1 VSFDNPWGLK
11 VKKELVELWP
21 PLPPDEF
28 EELKKSLAERGQL
41 EPIVVNENN
50 EVIEGH
56 QRLLAWI
63 SLGKKEPPTIRRVNT
78 GGDLAKEIALSV
90 EYNARRRHL
99 VKSELALIV
108 AQAFKKI
115 EELTQKKAFVANA
128 INTSNSEKDLEKET
142 ITKVAEQV
150 GISRPTLSKAMKV
163 VEKGTPEVQR
173 AVEKGELSV
182 ERAYK
187 IVQHPPE
194 EQKKL
199 LEEPQ
204 PKPQPQT
211 QVRKIDKGRWRE
223 VYSAF
228 MRNQSVE
235 GVERLASELGVTVDE
250 VLRVVNLVKIE
261 RGELPIS
268 LSTLAR
274 TASKPQP
281 TSQPMLK
288 PLEGGAP
295 TPTTTTHITA
305 TTSTIEKKE
314 KQEEEEDV
322 IVLSDPYVVSGVRAY
337 ARAQRMT
344 PEEAASKIIVEHLTQ
359 IGIAW

>member
-1 VSFDNPWGLK
+1 MSFDNPWGLK
-11 VKKELVELWP
+11 VKKELAELWP

-63 SLGKKEPPTIRRVNT
+63 SLGKKEPPVIRRVNT

-99 VKSELALIV
+99 VKSELAIIV
-108 AQAFKKI
+108 ARAFKRI
-115 EELTQKKAFVANA
+115 EELTQKQVFRGETVQ
-128 INTSNSEKDLEKET
+128 TSNPESSLEKESLGK
-142 ITKVAEQV
+142 IAERV
-150 GISRPTLSKAMKV
+150 GISKPTLSKASQIV
-163 VEKGTPEVQR
+163 QKGTPEVQR

-199 LEEPQ
+199 LQE
-204 PKPQPQT
+204 PKPQPQLK
-211 QVRKIDKGRWRE
+211 KIDKSKWPQ

-228 MRNQSVE
+228 QRNQSVE
-235 GVERLASELGVTVDE
+235 GVEKLASELGVTVDE
-250 VLRVVNLVKIE
+250 VLRVINLVKTE

-268 LSTLAR
+268 LSTLSHA
-274 TASKPQP
+274 KP

-288 PLEGGAP
+288 PLNESTTTP
-295 TPTTTTHITA
+295 QTTPTHATTTPQ
-305 TTSTIEKKE
+305 TTIKRK
-314 KQEEEEDV
+314 EEEDV
-322 IVLSDPYVVSGVRAY
+322 IVLSDPFVVAGVRAY
-337 ARAQRMT
+337 AREQRMT
-344 PEEAASKIIVEHLTQ
+344 LEQAASQIIVEYLTQ
-359 IGIAW
+359 LGIKW

>member
-1 VSFDNPWGLK
+1 M
-11 VKKELVELWP
+11 
-21 PLPPDEF
+21 
-28 EELKKSLAERGQL
+28 
-41 EPIVVNENN
+41 
-50 EVIEGH
+50 
-56 QRLLAWI
+56 
-63 SLGKKEPPTIRRVNT
+63 NT

-108 AQAFKKI
+108 AGAFKKI
-115 EELTQKKAFVANA
+115 EELTQKKLFPGNN
-128 INTSNSEKDLEKET
+128 IDTSNTSKDLEKET
-142 ITKVAEQV
+142 ITKMAERV
-150 GISRPTLSKAMKV
+150 GISQPTLTKAMKV
-163 VEKGTPEVQR
+163 VEKGTPEVKQ

-182 ERAYK
+182 KRAYE

-194 EQKKL
+194 EQRKL

-204 PKPQPQT
+204 PKPQL
-211 QVRKIDKGRWRE
+211 RKIDKGRWRE

-228 MRNQSVE
+228 QRNQSVE
-235 GVERLASELGVTVDE
+235 GVERLAGELGVTVDE
-250 VLRVVNLVKIE
+250 VLRVINLVKIE

-274 TASKPQP
+274 TAKP

-288 PLEGGAP
+288 PLNES
-295 TPTTTTHITA
+295 TPTA
-305 TTSTIEKKE
+305 TPQTSTIRKKE
-314 KQEEEEDV
+314 EEEEGGEEDV

>member
-1 VSFDNPWGLK
+1 MSFDNPWGLK
-11 VKKELVELWP
+11 VKKELAELWP

-28 EELKKSLAERGQL
+28 EELKKSIAERGL
-41 EPIVVNENN
+41 LDPIVVNENN

-63 SLGKKEPPTIRRVNT
+63 SLGKKEPPVIRRVNT

-99 VKSELALIV
+99 VKSELAIIV
-108 AQAFKKI
+108 AKAFKMI
-115 EELTQKKAFVANA
+115 EELTQKKVFPGNT
-128 INTSNSEKDLEKET
+128 INTSNPETDLEKEPL
-142 ITKVAEQV
+142 TKIAEKV
-150 GISRPTLSKAMKV
+150 GISRPTLTKAKQV

-182 ERAYK
+182 KRAYE

-199 LEEPQ
+199 LQEPQ
-204 PKPQPQT
+204 PKPQPQP
-211 QVRKIDKGRWRE
+211 QVRKIDKARWRE

-235 GVERLASELGVTVDE
+235 GVEKLASELGVTVDE
-250 VLRVVNLVKIE
+250 VLRVINLVKTE

-268 LSTLAR
+268 LSTLAH

-288 PLEGGAP
+288 PLEGSTP
-295 TPTTTTHITA
+295 TPQTTPTHATTTPSAI
-305 TTSTIEKKE
+305 KRK
-314 KQEEEEDV
+314 EEEDV
-322 IVLSDPYVVSGVRAY
+322 IVLSDPFVVAGVRAY
-337 ARAQRMT
+337 AREQRMT
-344 PEEAASKIIVEHLTQ
+344 LEQAASQIIVEYLTQ
-359 IGIAW
+359 LGIKW

>member
-1 VSFDNPWGLK
+1 MSFDNPWGLK

-21 PLPPDEF
+21 PLPLDEL
-28 EELKKSLAERGQL
+28 EALKKSVAERGL
-41 EPIVVNENN
+41 LDPIVVNENN

-63 SLGKKEPPTIRRVNT
+63 SLGKTEPPTIRKVNT

-99 VKSELALIV
+99 VKSELAVIV
-108 AQAFKKI
+108 AKALERI
-115 EELTQKKAFVANA
+115 EELTQKKLFVANN
-128 INTSNSEKDLEKET
+128 INTSSASKDLEKET
-142 ITKVAEQV
+142 ITKVAERV
-150 GISRPTLSKAMKV
+150 GISQPTLSKALKV

-199 LEEPQ
+199 LEEP
-204 PKPQPQT
+204 KPQP
-211 QVRKIDKGRWRE
+211 QVRKIDKSRWSQ

-235 GVERLASELGVTVDE
+235 GVERIAGELGVAVDE
-250 VLRVVNLVKIE
+250 VLRVINLVKTE

-268 LSTLAR
+268 LSTLSHA
-274 TASKPQP
+274 KPM
-281 TSQPMLK
+281 SQPMLK
-288 PLEGGAP
+288 PLGGTVAT
-295 TPTTTTHITA
+295 TPATTHA
-305 TTSTIEKKE
+305 TTSTIRK
-314 KQEEEEDV
+314 EEEEDV
-322 IVLSDPYVVSGVRAY
+322 IVLNDPFVVSGVRAY
-337 ARAQRMT
+337 ARGQRMT
-344 PEEAASKIIVEHLTQ
+344 PEEAASEIIVQYLTQ
-359 IGIAW
+359 LGIKW

>member
-1 VSFDNPWGLK
+1 MSFDNPWGLK

-63 SLGKKEPPTIRRVNT
+63 SLGKKEPPVIRRVNT

-115 EELTQKKAFVANA
+115 EELTQKKLFPGNN
-128 INTSNSEKDLEKET
+128 IDTSNTSKDLEKET
-142 ITKVAEQV
+142 ITKMAERV
-150 GISRPTLSKAMKV
+150 GISQPTLTKAMKV
-163 VEKGTPEVQR
+163 VEKGTPEVKQ

-182 ERAYK
+182 KRAYE

-199 LEEPQ
+199 LQE
-204 PKPQPQT
+204 PKPQP

-228 MRNQSVE
+228 TRNQSVE

>member
-11 VKKELVELWP
+11 VKKELAELWP

-28 EELKKSLAERGQL
+28 EELKKSIAERGL
-41 EPIVVNENN
+41 LDPIVVNENN

-63 SLGKKEPPTIRRVNT
+63 SLGKKEPPVIRRVNT

-99 VKSELALIV
+99 VKSELAIIV
-108 AQAFKKI
+108 AKAFKMI
-115 EELTQKKAFVANA
+115 EELTQKKVFPGNT
-128 INTSNSEKDLEKET
+128 INTSNPETDLEKEPL
-142 ITKVAEQV
+142 TKIAEKV
-150 GISRPTLSKAMKV
+150 GISRPTLTKAKQV

-182 ERAYK
+182 KRAYE

-199 LEEPQ
+199 LQEPQ
-204 PKPQPQT
+204 PKPQPQP
-211 QVRKIDKGRWRE
+211 QVRKIDKARWRE

-235 GVERLASELGVTVDE
+235 GVEKLASELGVTVDE
-250 VLRVVNLVKIE
+250 VIRVVNLVKTE

-268 LSTLAR
+268 LSTLSHA
-274 TASKPQP
+274 KP

-288 PLEGGAP
+288 PLEGSTTTP
-295 TPTTTTHITA
+295 QTTPTHATTTPSAI
-305 TTSTIEKKE
+305 KRK
-314 KQEEEEDV
+314 EEEEDV
-322 IVLSDPYVVSGVRAY
+322 IVLSDPFVVAGVRAY
-337 ARAQRMT
+337 AREQRMT
-344 PEEAASKIIVEHLTQ
+344 LEQAASQIIVEYLTQ
-359 IGIAW
+359 LGIKW

>member
-1 VSFDNPWGLK
+1 MSFDNPWDLK

-28 EELKKSLAERGQL
+28 EELKKSVAERGLL
-41 EPIVVNENN
+41 EPIVVNEND

-115 EELTQKKAFVANA
+115 EELTQKQVFAAKT
-128 INTSNSEKDLEKET
+128 INTSNSETDLKKEPL
-142 ITKVAEQV
+142 IKVAEKV
-150 GISRPTLSKAMKV
+150 GISLPTLSKAKQV

-204 PKPQPQT
+204 PKPQ
-211 QVRKIDKGRWRE
+211 VRKIDKARWSQ

-235 GVERLASELGVTVDE
+235 GVEKLAGELGVTVDE

-268 LSTLAR
+268 LSTLAH
-274 TASKPQP
+274 AKP

-288 PLEGGAP
+288 PLNES
-295 TPTTTTHITA
+295 TPTA
-305 TTSTIEKKE
+305 TPQTSTIRRKE
-314 KQEEEEDV
+314 EEGGEEDV

-359 IGIAW
+359 IGVAW

>member
-1 VSFDNPWGLK
+1 VTGYDNPWGLK
-11 VKKELVELWP
+11 VKKELAELWP

-28 EELKKSLAERGQL
+28 EELKKSLAERGL
-41 EPIVVNENN
+41 LDPIVVNENN

-63 SLGKKEPPTIRRVNT
+63 SLGKKEPPAIRRVNT

-108 AQAFKKI
+108 AGAFKKI
-115 EELTQKKAFVANA
+115 EELTQKKLFVANN
-128 INTSNSEKDLEKET
+128 INTSNTSKDLEKET
-142 ITKVAEQV
+142 ITKVAEKV
-150 GISRPTLSKAMKV
+150 GISQPTLSKALKV

-204 PKPQPQT
+204 PKPQPQP
-211 QVRKIDKGRWRE
+211 QLRKIDKARWRE

-235 GVERLASELGVTVDE
+235 GVEKLAGELGVTVDE
-250 VLRVVNLVKIE
+250 VIRVVNLVKIE

-268 LSTLAR
+268 LSTLSHA
-274 TASKPQP
+274 KP

-288 PLEGGAP
+288 PLNES
-295 TPTTTTHITA
+295 TPPSTTTTPQ
-305 TTSTIEKKE
+305 TSTIRRK
-314 KQEEEEDV
+314 EEEEEEGEEDT

-337 ARAQRMT
+337 ARAQRLT

>member
-1 VSFDNPWGLK
+1 VTGYDNPWGLK
-11 VKKELVELWP
+11 VKKELAELWP

-28 EELKKSLAERGQL
+28 EALKKSLAERGFL

-115 EELTQKKAFVANA
+115 EELTQKKLFPGNN
-128 INTSNSEKDLEKET
+128 IDTSNTSKDLEKET
-142 ITKVAEQV
+142 ITKLAERV
-150 GISRPTLSKAMKV
+150 GISQPTLTKALKV
-163 VEKGTPEVQR
+163 VEKGTPEVKQ

-182 ERAYK
+182 KRAYE

-199 LEEPQ
+199 LQEPQ
-204 PKPQPQT
+204 PQPQLK
-211 QVRKIDKGRWRE
+211 KIDKSKWPQ

-228 MRNQSVE
+228 TRNQSVE

-250 VLRVVNLVKIE
+250 VIRVVNLVKIE

-268 LSTLAR
+268 LSTLAH
-274 TASKPQP
+274 TAKP

-288 PLEGGAP
+288 PLNEG
-295 TPTTTTHITA
+295 TPPSTTTPQ
-305 TTSTIEKKE
+305 TSTIRRKE
-314 KQEEEEDV
+314 EEEEGGEEDV

-337 ARAQRMT
+337 ARAQRLT

>member
-1 VSFDNPWGLK
+1 MSFDNPWGLK

-28 EELKKSLAERGQL
+28 EELKKSIAERGL
-41 EPIVVNENN
+41 LDPIVVNENN

-63 SLGKKEPPTIRRVNT
+63 SLGKKEPPAIRRVNT

-150 GISRPTLSKAMKV
+150 GISRPTLSKAKQV

-204 PKPQPQT
+204 PKPQPQP
-211 QVRKIDKGRWRE
+211 QLRKIDKARWSQ

-235 GVERLASELGVTVDE
+235 GVEKLAGELGATVDE
-250 VLRVVNLVKIE
+250 VLRVINLVKIE

-268 LSTLAR
+268 LSTLAH
-274 TASKPQP
+274 TTKP

-288 PLEGGAP
+288 PLEGGTP
-295 TPTTTTHITA
+295 TPTTTTHTA
-305 TTSTIEKKE
+305 TTSTIRRKE
-314 KQEEEEDV
+314 EEEGGEEDV

>member
-1 VSFDNPWGLK
+1 
-11 VKKELVELWP
+11 
-21 PLPPDEF
+21 
-28 EELKKSLAERGQL
+28 
-41 EPIVVNENN
+41 VVNENN

-63 SLGKKEPPTIRRVNT
+63 SLGKKEPPAIRRVNT

-108 AQAFKKI
+108 AGAFKKI
-115 EELTQKKAFVANA
+115 EELTQKKLFPGNN
-128 INTSNSEKDLEKET
+128 IDTSNTSKDLEKET
-142 ITKVAEQV
+142 ITKMAERV
-150 GISRPTLSKAMKV
+150 GISQPTLTKAMKV
-163 VEKGTPEVQR
+163 VEKGTPEVKQ

-182 ERAYK
+182 KRAYE

-194 EQKKL
+194 EQRKL
-199 LEEPQ
+199 LQE
-204 PKPQPQT
+204 PKPQPQP
-211 QVRKIDKGRWRE
+211 QVRKIDKARWSQ

-235 GVERLASELGVTVDE
+235 GVEKLAGELGVTVDE
-250 VLRVVNLVKIE
+250 VLRVINLVKIE

-274 TASKPQP
+274 TAKP

-288 PLEGGAP
+288 PLNES

-305 TTSTIEKKE
+305 TTSTIRRK
-314 KQEEEEDV
+314 EEEEGGEEDT

>member
-1 VSFDNPWGLK
+1 MSFDNPWGLK

-28 EELKKSLAERGQL
+28 EELRKSLAERGL
-41 EPIVVNENN
+41 LDPIVVNEND

-108 AQAFKKI
+108 AEAFKKI
-115 EELTQKKAFVANA
+115 EELTQKKVFRGETVQ
-128 INTSNSEKDLEKET
+128 TPNSESDLAKESLGK
-142 ITKVAEQV
+142 ISKEV
-150 GISRPTLSKAMKV
+150 GISKPTLSKALKV
-163 VEKGTPEVQR
+163 VEKGTPEVKQ

-204 PKPQPQT
+204 PKPQPQP
-211 QVRKIDKGRWRE
+211 QLRKIDKARWSQ

-235 GVERLASELGVTVDE
+235 GVEKLAGELGVTVDE
-250 VLRVVNLVKIE
+250 VLRVINLVKIE

-274 TASKPQP
+274 TAKP

-288 PLEGGAP
+288 PLEGGSP

-322 IVLSDPYVVSGVRAY
+322 IVLSDPYVVLGVRAY

>member
-11 VKKELVELWP
+11 VKKELAELWP

-28 EELKKSLAERGQL
+28 EELKKSLAERGLL

-63 SLGKKEPPTIRRVNT
+63 SLGKKEPPVIRRVNT

-99 VKSELALIV
+99 VKSELAIIV
-108 AQAFKKI
+108 ARAFKRI
-115 EELTQKKAFVANA
+115 EEITQKKLFVANN
-128 INTSNSEKDLEKET
+128 INTSNPETSLEKET
-142 ITKVAEQV
+142 ITKVAERV
-150 GISRPTLSKAMKV
+150 GISQPTLTKAMKV

-199 LEEPQ
+199 LQEPQ
-204 PKPQPQT
+204 PKPQPQLK
-211 QVRKIDKGRWRE
+211 KIDKSKWPQ

-235 GVERLASELGVTVDE
+235 GVEKLASELGVTVDE
-250 VLRVVNLVKIE
+250 VLRVINLVKTE

-268 LSTLAR
+268 LSTLSHA
-274 TASKPQP
+274 KP

-288 PLEGGAP
+288 PLEGSTP
-295 TPTTTTHITA
+295 TPTTPTHA
-305 TTSTIEKKE
+305 TTTPTTPQTTIKRK
-314 KQEEEEDV
+314 EEEDV
-322 IVLSDPYVVSGVRAY
+322 IVLSDPFVVAGVRAY
-337 ARAQRMT
+337 AREQRMT
-344 PEEAASKIIVEHLTQ
+344 LEQAASQIIVEYLTQ
-359 IGIAW
+359 LGIKW

>member
-1 VSFDNPWGLK
+1 MSFDNPWGLK

-63 SLGKKEPPTIRRVNT
+63 SLGKKEPPVIRRVNT

-108 AQAFKKI
+108 AGAFKKI
-115 EELTQKKAFVANA
+115 EELTQKKLFVANN
-128 INTSNSEKDLEKET
+128 INTSNSDTDLEKET
-142 ITKVAEQV
+142 ITKVAERV
-150 GISRPTLSKAMKV
+150 GISQPTLSKALKV
-163 VEKGTPEVQR
+163 VEKGTPEVQK

-194 EQKKL
+194 EQRKL

-204 PKPQPQT
+204 PQPQPQP
-211 QVRKIDKGRWRE
+211 QLRKIDKARWRE

-228 MRNQSVE
+228 QRNQSVE
-235 GVERLASELGVTVDE
+235 GVERLAGELGVTVDE
-250 VLRVVNLVKIE
+250 VLRVVNLVRIE
-261 RGELPIS
+261 RGELPVS

-281 TSQPMLK
+281 ISQPILK
-288 PLEGGAP
+288 PTNNEGTPPP
-295 TPTTTTHITA
+295 TTA
-305 TTSTIEKKE
+305 TTSTIRRK
-314 KQEEEEDV
+314 EEEEGGEEDT
-322 IVLSDPYVVSGVRAY
+322 IVLSDPYVVSGVHAY

>member
-1 VSFDNPWGLK
+1 MSFDNPWGLK
-11 VKKELVELWP
+11 VKKELAELWP
-21 PLPPDEF
+21 PLPPEEF
-28 EELKKSLAERGQL
+28 EELKKSLAERGLL

-63 SLGKKEPPTIRRVNT
+63 SLGKKEPPAIRRVNT

-108 AQAFKKI
+108 AGAFKKI
-115 EELTQKKAFVANA
+115 EEIRSKT
-128 INTSNSEKDLEKET
+128 IIPREYSTTSNTSKDLEKET
-142 ITKVAEQV
+142 ITKIAERV
-150 GISRPTLSKAMKV
+150 GISQPTLTKALKV
-163 VEKGTPEVQR
+163 VEKGTPEVKQ

-182 ERAYK
+182 KRAYE

-199 LEEPQ
+199 LQE
-204 PKPQPQT
+204 PKPQPQP

-228 MRNQSVE
+228 TRNQSVE
-235 GVERLASELGVTVDE
+235 GVEKLASELGVTVDE
-250 VLRVVNLVKIE
+250 VIRVVNLVKIE

-268 LSTLAR
+268 LSTLAH
-274 TASKPQP
+274 TAKP

-288 PLEGGAP
+288 PLNES
-295 TPTTTTHITA
+295 TPPSTTTPQ
-305 TTSTIEKKE
+305 TSTIRRK
-314 KQEEEEDV
+314 EEEEGGGEDV

-337 ARAQRMT
+337 ARAQRLT

>member
-1 VSFDNPWGLK
+1 MSFDNPWGLK
-11 VKKELVELWP
+11 VKKELAELWP

-28 EELKKSLAERGQL
+28 EELKKSIAERGLL

-63 SLGKKEPPTIRRVNT
+63 SLGKKEPPVIRRVNT

-99 VKSELALIV
+99 VKSELAIIV
-108 AQAFKKI
+108 ARAFKRI
-115 EELTQKKAFVANA
+115 EEITQKKVFPGKT
-128 INTSNSEKDLEKET
+128 INTSNSESDLEKEPL
-142 ITKVAEQV
+142 TKVAERV
-150 GISRPTLSKAMKV
+150 GISLPTLSKAKQV

-182 ERAYK
+182 KRAYE

-199 LEEPQ
+199 LQE
-204 PKPQPQT
+204 PKPQPQ
-211 QVRKIDKGRWRE
+211 VKKIDKAKWPQ

-235 GVERLASELGVTVDE
+235 GVEKLASELGVTVDE
-250 VLRVVNLVKIE
+250 VLRVINLVKTE

-268 LSTLAR
+268 LSTLSHA
-274 TASKPQP
+274 KP
-281 TSQPMLK
+281 TSQPILK
-288 PLEGGAP
+288 PFEGGTT
-295 TPTTTTHITA
+295 TPTTPTHA
-305 TTSTIEKKE
+305 TTTPTTPQTTIKRK
-314 KQEEEEDV
+314 EEEDV
-322 IVLSDPYVVSGVRAY
+322 IVLSDPFVVCLLYTSPSPRD
-337 ARAQRMT
+337 RQKSRM
-344 PEEAASKIIVEHLTQ
+344 PSSA
-359 IGIAW
+359 

>member
-1 VSFDNPWGLK
+1 MSFDNPWGLK

-28 EELKKSLAERGQL
+28 EELKKSLAERGL
-41 EPIVVNENN
+41 LDPIVVNENN

-63 SLGKKEPPTIRRVNT
+63 SLGKKEPPAIRRVNT

-115 EELTQKKAFVANA
+115 EELTQKQVFAAKT
-128 INTSNSEKDLEKET
+128 INTSNSETDLKKEPL
-142 ITKVAEQV
+142 IKVAEKV
-150 GISRPTLSKAMKV
+150 GISLPTLSKAKQV

-211 QVRKIDKGRWRE
+211 QVRKIDKARWRE

-235 GVERLASELGVTVDE
+235 GVERLAGELGVTVDE
-250 VLRVVNLVKIE
+250 VLRVINLVKIE

-274 TASKPQP
+274 TAKPM
-281 TSQPMLK
+281 SQPILK
-288 PLEGGAP
+288 PLNES
-295 TPTTTTHITA
+295 TPTA
-305 TTSTIEKKE
+305 TPQTSTIRKK
-314 KQEEEEDV
+314 EEEEGGEEDT

>member
-1 VSFDNPWGLK
+1 MSFDNPWGLK

-28 EELKKSLAERGQL
+28 EELKKSLAERGL
-41 EPIVVNENN
+41 LDPIVVNENN

-63 SLGKKEPPTIRRVNT
+63 SLGKKEPPAIRRVNT

-108 AQAFKKI
+108 AKALQRV
-115 EELTQKKAFVANA
+115 EELTQKKVFTGKT
-128 INTSNSEKDLEKET
+128 INTSNSETDLKKEPLTKIAEK
-142 ITKVAEQV
+142 V
-150 GISRPTLSKAMKV
+150 GVSLPTLSKAKQV
-163 VEKGTPEVQR
+163 VEKGTPEVKQ

-182 ERAYK
+182 KRAYE

-204 PKPQPQT
+204 PKPQPQP
-211 QVRKIDKGRWRE
+211 QARKIDKARWSQ

-235 GVERLASELGVTVDE
+235 GVEKLAGELGVTVDE

-268 LSTLAR
+268 LSTLAH
-274 TASKPQP
+274 TAKP

-295 TPTTTTHITA
+295 TPTTTTHIT

>member
-11 VKKELVELWP
+11 VKKELAELWP

-28 EELKKSLAERGQL
+28 EELKKSIAERGL
-41 EPIVVNENN
+41 LDPIVVNENN

-63 SLGKKEPPTIRRVNT
+63 SLGKKEPPVIRRVNT

-99 VKSELALIV
+99 VKSELAIIV
-108 AQAFKKI
+108 AKAFKMI
-115 EELTQKKAFVANA
+115 EELRSSRAFPRETVQ
-128 INTSNSEKDLEKET
+128 TSNSETDLTKESLGK
-142 ITKVAEQV
+142 IAERV
-150 GISRPTLSKAMKV
+150 GISKPTLTKAMKV

-182 ERAYK
+182 KRAYE

-199 LEEPQ
+199 LQEPQ
-204 PKPQPQT
+204 PQP
-211 QVRKIDKGRWRE
+211 QVRKIDKSKWPQ

-228 MRNQSVE
+228 QRNQSVE
-235 GVERLASELGVTVDE
+235 GVEKLASELGVTVDE
-250 VLRVVNLVKIE
+250 VLRVINLVKTE

-268 LSTLAR
+268 LSTLSHA
-274 TASKPQP
+274 KP
-281 TSQPMLK
+281 TSQPILK
-288 PLEGGAP
+288 PLEGSTT
-295 TPTTTTHITA
+295 TPTTPTHA
-305 TTSTIEKKE
+305 TTTPSAIK
-314 KQEEEEDV
+314 EEDV
-322 IVLSDPYVVSGVRAY
+322 IVLSDPFVVAGVRAY
-337 ARAQRMT
+337 AREQRMT
-344 PEEAASKIIVEHLTQ
+344 LEQAASQIIVEYLTQ
-359 IGIAW
+359 LGIKW

>member
-1 VSFDNPWGLK
+1 MSFDNPWGLK

-21 PLPPDEF
+21 PLPPEEF
-28 EELKKSLAERGQL
+28 EELKKSLAERGLL

-99 VKSELALIV
+99 VKSELAIIV
-108 AQAFKKI
+108 AEAFKKI
-115 EELTQKKAFVANA
+115 EELTQKQVFVAKT
-128 INTSNSEKDLEKET
+128 INTSNSETDLEKEPL
-142 ITKVAEQV
+142 IKVAERV
-150 GISRPTLSKAMKV
+150 GISLPTLSKAKQV

-199 LEEPQ
+199 LQE
-204 PKPQPQT
+204 PKPQP
-211 QVRKIDKGRWRE
+211 QVRKIDKARWRE

-235 GVERLASELGVTVDE
+235 GVEKLAGELGVTVDE
-250 VLRVVNLVKIE
+250 VIRVVNLVKIE

-274 TASKPQP
+274 TAGKPQP
-281 TSQPMLK
+281 ISQPILK
-288 PLEGGAP
+288 PTNNQG
-295 TPTTTTHITA
+295 TPPSTTTTHITA
-305 TTSTIEKKE
+305 TTSTIRKE
-314 KQEEEEDV
+314 EEEGGEEDV

>member
-1 VSFDNPWGLK
+1 MSFDNPWGLK

-63 SLGKKEPPTIRRVNT
+63 SLGKKEPPVIRRVNT

-108 AQAFKKI
+108 AGAFKKI
-115 EELTQKKAFVANA
+115 EELTQKKVFRGETVQ
-128 INTSNSEKDLEKET
+128 TPNSESDLAKESLGK
-142 ITKVAEQV
+142 ISKEV
-150 GISRPTLSKAMKV
+150 GISKPTLSKALKV
-163 VEKGTPEVQR
+163 VEKGTPEVKQ

-199 LEEPQ
+199 LQE
-204 PKPQPQT
+204 PKPQPQP
-211 QVRKIDKGRWRE
+211 QARKIDKAKWRE

-235 GVERLASELGVTVDE
+235 GVERLAGELGVTVDE
-250 VLRVVNLVKIE
+250 VLRVVNLVRIE

-281 TSQPMLK
+281 ISQPILK
-288 PLEGGAP
+288 PTNNEG
-295 TPTTTTHITA
+295 TPLSTTA
-305 TTSTIEKKE
+305 TTSTTRR
-314 KQEEEEDV
+314 EEEEEGGEEDV

-344 PEEAASKIIVEHLTQ
+344 PEEAASKIIVEHLSQ

>member
-1 VSFDNPWGLK
+1 MSFDNPWGLK
-11 VKKELVELWP
+11 VKKELAELWP

-28 EELKKSLAERGQL
+28 EELKKSIAERGL
-41 EPIVVNENN
+41 LDPIVVNENN

-63 SLGKKEPPTIRRVNT
+63 SLGKKEPPVIRRVNT

-99 VKSELALIV
+99 VKSELAIIV
-108 AQAFKKI
+108 AKAFKRI
-115 EELTQKKAFVANA
+115 EELTQKKLFVANN
-128 INTSNSEKDLEKET
+128 INTSNPETSLEKET
-142 ITKVAEQV
+142 ITKVAERV
-150 GISRPTLSKAMKV
+150 GISQPTLTKAMKV

-199 LEEPQ
+199 LEEP
-204 PKPQPQT
+204 KPQT
-211 QVRKIDKGRWRE
+211 QVKKIDKSKWPQ

-228 MRNQSVE
+228 QRNQSVE
-235 GVERLASELGVTVDE
+235 GVEKLASELGVTVDE
-250 VLRVVNLVKIE
+250 VLRVINLVKTE

-268 LSTLAR
+268 LSTLSHA
-274 TASKPQP
+274 KP
-281 TSQPMLK
+281 TSQPILK
-288 PLEGGAP
+288 PLEGSTT
-295 TPTTTTHITA
+295 TPTTPTHA
-305 TTSTIEKKE
+305 TTTPSAIK
-314 KQEEEEDV
+314 EEDV
-322 IVLSDPYVVSGVRAY
+322 IVLSDPFVVAGVRAY
-337 ARAQRMT
+337 AREQRMT
-344 PEEAASKIIVEHLTQ
+344 LEQAASQIIVEYLTQ
-359 IGIAW
+359 LGIKW

>member
-1 VSFDNPWGLK
+1 MSFDNPWGLK
-11 VKKELVELWP
+11 VKKELAELWP

-28 EELKKSLAERGQL
+28 EELKKSIAERGL
-41 EPIVVNENN
+41 LDPIVVNENN

-63 SLGKKEPPTIRRVNT
+63 SLGKKEPPVIRRVNT

-99 VKSELALIV
+99 VKSELAIIV
-108 AQAFKKI
+108 AKAFKRI
-115 EELTQKKAFVANA
+115 EELTQKKLFVANN
-128 INTSNSEKDLEKET
+128 INTSNPESSLEKET
-142 ITKVAEQV
+142 ITKVAERV
-150 GISRPTLSKAMKV
+150 GISQPTLTKAMKV

-199 LEEPQ
+199 LQEPQ
-204 PKPQPQT
+204 PKPQPQLK
-211 QVRKIDKGRWRE
+211 KIDKSKWPQ
-223 VYSAF
+223 VYSTF
-228 MRNQSVE
+228 MRNHSVE
-235 GVERLASELGVTVDE
+235 GVEKLASELGVTVDE
-250 VLRVVNLVKIE
+250 VLRVINLVKTE

-268 LSTLAR
+268 LSTLSHA
-274 TASKPQP
+274 KL

-288 PLEGGAP
+288 PLEGSTPTPQTTPTHATT
-295 TPTTTTHITA
+295 TPTTPQTA
-305 TTSTIEKKE
+305 IKRK
-314 KQEEEEDV
+314 EEEDV
-322 IVLSDPYVVSGVRAY
+322 IVLSDPFVVAGVRAY
-337 ARAQRMT
+337 AREQRMT
-344 PEEAASKIIVEHLTQ
+344 LEQAASQIIVEYLTQ
-359 IGIAW
+359 LGIKW

>member
-1 VSFDNPWGLK
+1 MSFDNPWGLK

-28 EELKKSLAERGQL
+28 EELKKSIAERGLL

-63 SLGKKEPPTIRRVNT
+63 SLGKKEPPAIRRVNT

-108 AQAFKKI
+108 AEAFKKI
-115 EELTQKKAFVANA
+115 EELTQKKVFRGETVQ
-128 INTSNSEKDLEKET
+128 TPNSESDLAKESLGK
-142 ITKVAEQV
+142 ISKEV
-150 GISRPTLSKAMKV
+150 GISKPTLSKALKV
-163 VEKGTPEVQR
+163 VEKGTPEVKQ

-204 PKPQPQT
+204 PKPQPQP
-211 QVRKIDKGRWRE
+211 QLRKIDKARWRE

-250 VLRVVNLVKIE
+250 VIRVVNLVKTE

-268 LSTLAR
+268 LSTLSHA
-274 TASKPQP
+274 KPQP
-281 TSQPMLK
+281 TLK
-288 PLEGGAP
+288 PLEGDTTTPQTTPTHATT
-295 TPTTTTHITA
+295 TPTTPSAI
-305 TTSTIEKKE
+305 KRK
-314 KQEEEEDV
+314 EEEEDV

>member
-1 VSFDNPWGLK
+1 MTGYDNPWGLK
-11 VKKELVELWP
+11 VKKELAELWP
-21 PLPPDEF
+21 PLPLDEF
-28 EELKKSLAERGQL
+28 EELKKSLAERGFL

-63 SLGKKEPPTIRRVNT
+63 SLGKKEPPIIRRVNT

-108 AQAFKKI
+108 ARAFEKI
-115 EELTQKKAFVANA
+115 EELTQKKGFAAKH
-128 INTSNSEKDLEKET
+128 INTSNTETSLEKESLGK
-142 ITKVAEQV
+142 ISKEV
-150 GISRPTLSKAMKV
+150 GISKPTLSKALKV

-199 LEEPQ
+199 LQE
-204 PKPQPQT
+204 PKPQPQP
-211 QVRKIDKGRWRE
+211 QLRKIDKARWRE

-228 MRNQSVE
+228 TRNQSVE

-250 VLRVVNLVKIE
+250 VIRVINLVKIE

-268 LSTLAR
+268 LSTLAH
-274 TASKPQP
+274 AKP

-288 PLEGGAP
+288 PLNKS
-295 TPTTTTHITA
+295 TPPSTTTPQ
-305 TTSTIEKKE
+305 TSTIRRK
-314 KQEEEEDV
+314 EEEEGGGEDV

-337 ARAQRMT
+337 AREQRMT
-344 PEEAASKIIVEHLTQ
+344 LEQAASQIIVEHLTQ
-359 IGIAW
+359 IGMKW

>member
-115 EELTQKKAFVANA
+115 EELTQKQVFAAKT
-128 INTSNSEKDLEKET
+128 INTSNSETDLKKEPL
-142 ITKVAEQV
+142 IKVAEKV
-150 GISRPTLSKAMKV
+150 GISLPTLSKAKQV

-204 PKPQPQT
+204 PKPQPQP
-211 QVRKIDKGRWRE
+211 QLRKIDKARWSQ

-235 GVERLASELGVTVDE
+235 GVEKLAGELGVTVDE
-250 VLRVVNLVKIE
+250 VLRVINLVKIE
-261 RGELPIS
+261 RGELPLS
-268 LSTLAR
+268 LSTLAH
-274 TASKPQP
+274 TAKP

-288 PLEGGAP
+288 PLEGGTP
-295 TPTTTTHITA
+295 TPTTTTHIT

-337 ARAQRMT
+337 ARGQRMT
-344 PEEAASKIIVEHLTQ
+344 LEQAASKIIVEHLTQ

>member
-11 VKKELVELWP
+11 VKKELAELWP

-28 EELKKSLAERGQL
+28 EELKKSIAERGL
-41 EPIVVNENN
+41 LDPIVVNENN

-63 SLGKKEPPTIRRVNT
+63 SLGKKEPPVIRRVNT

-99 VKSELALIV
+99 VKSELAIIV
-108 AQAFKKI
+108 AKAFKRI
-115 EELTQKKAFVANA
+115 EELTQKKLFVANN
-128 INTSNSEKDLEKET
+128 INTSNPETSLEKET
-142 ITKVAEQV
+142 ITKVAERV
-150 GISRPTLSKAMKV
+150 GISQPTLTKAMKV

-199 LEEPQ
+199 LEEP
-204 PKPQPQT
+204 KPQT
-211 QVRKIDKGRWRE
+211 QVKKIDKSKWPQ

-228 MRNQSVE
+228 QRNQSVE
-235 GVERLASELGVTVDE
+235 GVEKLASELGVTVDE
-250 VLRVVNLVKIE
+250 VLRVINLVKTE

-268 LSTLAR
+268 LSTLSHA
-274 TASKPQP
+274 KL

-288 PLEGGAP
+288 PLEGSTT
-295 TPTTTTHITA
+295 TPTTPTHA
-305 TTSTIEKKE
+305 TTTPSAIK
-314 KQEEEEDV
+314 EEDV
-322 IVLSDPYVVSGVRAY
+322 IVLSDPFVVAGVRAY
-337 ARAQRMT
+337 AREQRMT
-344 PEEAASKIIVEHLTQ
+344 LEQAASQIIVEYLTQ
-359 IGIAW
+359 LGIKW

>member
-1 VSFDNPWGLK
+1 MSFDNPWGLK

-28 EELKKSLAERGQL
+28 EELKKSIAERGLL

-63 SLGKKEPPTIRRVNT
+63 SLGKKEPPVIRRVNT

-99 VKSELALIV
+99 VKSELAIIV
-108 AQAFKKI
+108 AKAFKMI
-115 EELTQKKAFVANA
+115 EELTQKKV
-128 INTSNSEKDLEKET
+128 IRGESGNTTNLGFNKESDSLR
-142 ITKVAEQV
+142 KVAEKI
-150 GISRPTLSKAMKV
+150 GISEPTLSKASQI

-199 LEEPQ
+199 LQEPQ
-204 PKPQPQT
+204 SKPQS
-211 QVRKIDKGRWRE
+211 QVKKIDKSKWPQ
-223 VYSAF
+223 VYFAF

-235 GVERLASELGVTVDE
+235 GVEKLASELGVTVDE
-250 VLRVVNLVKIE
+250 VLRVINLVKTE

-268 LSTLAR
+268 LSTLSHA
-274 TASKPQP
+274 KP
-281 TSQPMLK
+281 TSQPVLK
-288 PLEGGAP
+288 PLEGSTPTPQTTSTHATT
-295 TPTTTTHITA
+295 TPTTPQTTI
-305 TTSTIEKKE
+305 KRK
-314 KQEEEEDV
+314 EEEDV
-322 IVLSDPYVVSGVRAY
+322 IVLSDPFVVAGVRAY
-337 ARAQRMT
+337 AREQRMT
-344 PEEAASKIIVEHLTQ
+344 LEQAASQIIVEYLTQ
-359 IGIAW
+359 LGIKW